1 MQNTPIT
8 GQRLIAVFLAGF
20 LLFNYPLISL
30 VDGTSFWLGIPA
42 KIAYLFLVWA
52 ALIALMAWI
61 IERPGEH

>member
-8 GQRLIAVFLAGF
+8 GQRLIAVFLAGL
-20 LLFNYPLISL
+20 LLFNYPLASL
-30 VDGTSFWLGIPA
+30 VDASAFWFGIPA